1 MPQTWYKFHQSCN
14 KLRYNFSVALNHC
27 AIKNWVSLSLSLTHY
42 SAVTPLTI
50 VSFTRSLK
58 TWSTTNFFSC
68 SLHDTRRINKLSLN
82 WQVNQNYSAFNVY
95 PPRRTWSSSY
105 LYLPGVLWKTAV
117 KSDTSLASLALFTH
131 D

>member
-14 KLRYNFSVALNHC
+14 KLQYNLSVALKHC
-27 AIKNWVSLSLSLTHY
+27 AIKNWVSLSKLTHY

-68 SLHDTRRINKLSLN
+68 SLHDTKRINKLSLN

-95 PPRRTWSSSY
+95 PPRRACSSNY